1 MRKMPRRW
9 LWLAAILTTGGSAAT
24 AQPPVPAL
32 PAGIDLSAPLTLA
45 DCARVALA
53 LNPSA
58 VMASQQINQA
68 EAALLQ
74 ARSPLIPYVS
84 LDWDVVAR
92 RSLGQGAGATG
103 FDGGGG
109 RSTDRNLGISVSQTF
124 YRSGLSQEVGAAR
137 AGLAAARWG
146 EEDTRRL
153 LLLSV
158 AQGYYA
164 TLAAQELAAV
174 AQRAVQAAT
183 QHLDAANARIEA
195 GTAARADRFPFEV
208 ELQRALLAAIEAN
221 NQVNTTLNGLKRTLG
236 LPAPTPLRL
245 AETLSRPSLPGPVED
260 LRATAFRERPD
271 LRELR
276 EQLAAAQLNLEAA
289 NIQRGPVLSAS
300 GTDSYG
306 RQTDVTG
313 NSWQVQVGVS
323 LPVFDTG
330 AVRASR
336 ERAQAALAIARET
349 LRQAEL
355 QISQEVENA
364 YLSATE
370 ANARIETATA
380 AVAAAQ
386 VAADAAQERYRAGV
400 GTVIEVTD
408 AEQNLRQ
415 AEADRVRALYD
426 YNSAVA
432 ALRAAIGAAA
442 IP

>member
-1 MRKMPRRW
+1 V
-9 LWLAAILTTGGSAAT
+9 AA

-32 PAGIDLSAPLTLA
+32 PAGIDLSAPLTLS
-45 DCARVALA
+45 DCARLALA
-53 LNPSA
+53 LNPSLA
-58 VMASQQINQA
+58 VAGEQTNQA
-68 EAALLQ
+68 QAGLLQ
-74 ARSPLIPYVS
+74 ARAPLIPYVS

-92 RSLGQGAGATG
+92 RSLGAGTG
-103 FDGGGG
+103 VAGLDGGGG
-109 RSTDRNLGISVSQTF
+109 QSTSRNLGISVSQTF
-124 YRSGLSQEVGAAR
+124 YRSGLRQEIGAAR
-137 AGLAAARWG
+137 AGVAAARWA
-146 EEDTRRL
+146 EEDSRRL

-208 ELQRALLAAIEAN
+208 ELQQALLAAIAAN
-221 NQVNTTLNGLKRTLG
+221 NQVNITRNSLKRLLG
-236 LPAPTPLRL
+236 LPATTELRL
-245 AETLSRPSLPGPVED
+245 AETLSRPALPGPVEE
-260 LRATAFRERPD
+260 LRAAAFRDRPD
-271 LRELR
+271 LRELQ
-276 EQLAAAQLNLEAA
+276 EQLTASQLNWEAA
-289 NIQRGPVLSAS
+289 KIQRGPVLSAS

-306 RQTDVTG
+306 SQTDVSG

-330 AVRASR
+330 AVKASR
-336 ERAQAALAIARET
+336 ERARAALAIARES

-355 QISQEVENA
+355 QISQEVEDA
-364 YLSATE
+364 YLSAAE
-370 ANARIETATA
+370 ANARIETAAA
-380 AVAAAQ
+380 AVTAAQ

-415 AEADRVRALYD
+415 AEADRVKALYD

-432 ALRAAIGAAA
+432 ALKAAIGAAA